1 MLLHMP
7 AYAHAYAMLQ
17 VIEGEMGDGQKVE
30 VGLADAVGIAVRSI
44 DVSDIKALL
53 SDYKAYDVQVQAKLD
68 AANGM
73 HGLALCVR

>member
-1 MLLHMP
+1 MPLHMP

-68 AANGM
+68 VANGM